1 MLNVSPLDFFGSSRG
16 IWQGDSLS
24 LLLFDIVVEALSNM
38 LDMAAFAGQFSGFLV
53 GSMIGTLMMVS
64 HLLFADDTLIFCD
77 VEPTYIAN
85 LTVILARFKEALGL
99 SINLGKSEL
108 VPVGVVHNLEV
119 LVGLLGCGQSSLPL
133 KYLGLPLGAKFKDS
147 SI

>member
-1 MLNVSPLDFFGSSRG
+1 MLNVSPFDFFGSSRG
-16 IWQGDSLS
+16 IRQGDSLS
-24 LLLFDIVVEALSNM
+24 LLHFDIVMEALSHM
-38 LDMAAFAGQFSGFLV
+38 LDVAAFAGQFSGFLV
-53 GSMIGTLMMVS
+53 GSTTGTSLMVS

-77 VEPTYIAN
+77 AEPTQIAN
-85 LTVILARFKEALGL
+85 LRAILVRFEEASVL

-108 VPVGVVHNLEV
+108 VPVGVVHNLEA

-133 KYLGLPLGAKFKDS
+133 KYLGLSLGAKFKDL